1 MSQARTNSLLTPR
14 TQPRILAR
22 LTTGALVRRT
32 NVSIKM
38 GKPVGPIALMTFPIL
53 ARQIEV
59 RQVEVHKGA
68 LENNHT
74 QTFSSLHPDKKVL
87 KGLEDI
93 EVDDIEGRIVEYG
106 SPVPRRFLDHPHGCR
121 IRFGHDS
128 SSFKVQASGTG
139 L

>member
-53 ARQIEV
+53 PV
-59 RQVEVHKGA
+59 RSKC
-68 LENNHT
+68 
-74 QTFSSLHPDKKVL
+74 D
-87 KGLEDI
+87 
-93 EVDDIEGRIVEYG
+93 R
-106 SPVPRRFLDHPHGCR
+106 
-121 IRFGHDS
+121 
-128 SSFKVQASGTG
+128 
-139 L
+139 